1 MSKSVK
7 IIISTLGG
15 VFLLL
20 LAGAWYASTVVD
32 SVQLTK
38 MLASSVKA
46 ATGRDL
52 KILGPVTLSF
62 FPSISVS
69 AERLSLSNAS
79 WASSPDILTLQ
90 RIDLDIKTWP
100 LLTKRIELSNM
111 KLTGLELLLQKNAS
125 GKANWDMNAVTAD
138 VASSSSS
145 SPSASNGNSNVDTSS
160 VGDNLMYVASVSV
173 ADAQIQY
180 QDPSGATS
188 SYQIKRLSL
197 VESGD
202 KTTVSLN
209 MQALGQTLEL
219 SGKTG
224 RISELWKQWD
234 TSSTTFPVD
243 LNLSMNGKSMLIQ
256 GEVNKT
262 PKTKPDIQLSLSS
275 KAFDWPSIPK
285 PVKRPGQ
292 NAGGAQSASAPAA
305 ALHQP
310 SKPQAKYLFS
320 NESIPFDAL
329 PQAQG
334 KIVINIGELGLS
346 KRKPIENLQA
356 TLQLD
361 GSAIDIPS
369 LTFQMGKGSADLQ
382 IKLSQLNTTTPIL
395 SARGATKDFT
405 LENLLA
411 RLDSNSKVS
420 GGAMKL
426 AFDIKTSGGSLH
438 QMAGNSNGKIQ
449 LSVAQAQ
456 MGTNF
461 LNDAGD
467 FVVTLLDSM
476 NPMRK
481 KTSETLLECAVAYLP
496 INKGQINIANTVGA
510 ETDRLDV
517 VLVGSINLKTEA
529 INLTI
534 DPREK
539 SGLTTG
545 LDLAG
550 LVKMGGTLAK
560 PEAVINQ
567 AGVLNSAVSIGLGFL
582 TGGASILAEN
592 ARSMTTKSRPC
603 QNALHP
609 WSDIYPGAE

>member
-15 VFLLL
+15 LILLL
-20 LAGAWYASTVVD
+20 LAGTWYASTAVD

-38 MLASSVKA
+38 LLSSSVKA

-52 KILGPVTLSF
+52 KISGPVTLSF
-62 FPSISVS
+62 FPGISVS

-79 WASSPDILTLQ
+79 WASNPDMLTLE
-90 RIDLDIKTWP
+90 RIELDIKTLP
-100 LLTKRIELSNM
+100 LLTKRIELDNV
-111 KLTGLELLLQKNAS
+111 KLSGLELLLQKNTS
-125 GKANWDMNAVTAD
+125 GMANWDMSANTSNAAPVPD
-138 VASSSSS
+138 N
-145 SPSASNGNSNVDTSS
+145 SNGNADASS
-160 VGDNLMYVASVSV
+160 VENNLIYMESVSI

-180 QDPSGATS
+180 QDPAGAIS
-188 SYQIKRLSL
+188 SYRIKRLSM

-202 KTTVSLN
+202 KTSVSLN
-209 MQALGQTLEL
+209 MQARGQNLEL

-224 RISELWKQWD
+224 RISRLLKQWD
-234 TSSTTFPVD
+234 TSSTQFPVD
-243 LNLSMNGKSMLIQ
+243 LNLSMHGKSMLIK

-262 PKTKPDIQLSLSS
+262 PKAKPEIHLNLSS
-275 KAFDWPSIPK
+275 KAFDWPSVGEAASRPSQNVGGVQSSAPVSYQTPK
-285 PVKRPGQ
+285 P
-292 NAGGAQSASAPAA
+292 
-305 ALHQP
+305 QP
-310 SKPQAKYLFS
+310 KYLFS

-334 KIVINIGELGLS
+334 KIMVNIGELGLS

-361 GSAIDIPS
+361 GGAIDIPS
-369 LTFQMGKGSADLQ
+369 LTFQMGKGRADLQ
-382 IKLSQLNTTTPIL
+382 INLSQLNTTTPML
-395 SARGATKDFT
+395 SVRGVTKDFT
-405 LENLLA
+405 LENVLA

-438 QMAGNSNGKIQ
+438 QMAANSNGKIQ
-449 LSVAQAQ
+449 LNIHQAQ

-467 FVVTLLDSM
+467 FVVTLLDSI
-476 NPMRK
+476 NPLRK
-481 KTSETLLECAVAYLP
+481 KTSETVLECAVAYLP
-496 INKGQINIANTVGA
+496 INNGQINIAKTVGV

-517 VLVGSINLKTEA
+517 VLAGSINLKTEA
-529 INLTI
+529 VNLTI

-550 LVKMGGTLAK
+550 LVKMGGALTNPK
-560 PEAVINQ
+560 VGINQ
-567 AGVLNSAVSIGLGFL
+567 AGVVNSAVSIGLGFL

-592 ARSMTTKSRPC
+592 ARSMTSKVHPC
-603 QNALHP
+603 RDALHP